1 MYVTTNITITFI
13 TEVTSHEEVEPED
26 RTTKLDWLIP
36 TIVNLVLIVITTLI
50 LVSLVHYGLTSGKWR
65 GQSTSQVDKLNAG
78 VVYTFLIVCAVMCI
92 GRYISNQIYM
102 NVGFDY
108 NNADDSL
115 CEAAGDAAFAFY
127 VLVIASVFLF
137 LWFRQKAFYTNN
149 MLAFKTTKFTRAL
162 SYSSIFLITSSAL
175 PYVLYTINRNDFVI
189 GPTGCTDKIESNV
202 PEEYFWS
209 YAVLLIVFSQ
219 LLLLCLFIY
228 PVLQIGRDSKPS
240 IIQKRSSSINSCAA
254 TPFDK
259 MKNITSCSELSRNDS
274 RSSASLHRVSSS
286 VIRPPGDGIKLIIRK
301 TLFFA
306 VSSTLLDVIVSIMSY
321 FVFPNKSN
329 RRYPNMLADMAV
341 FCNLLFL
348 VLSFSTYKR
357 MLTSCITSSQ
367 QNQ

>member
-1 MYVTTNITITFI
+1 MYVTTNITIAFI
-13 TEVTSHEEVEPED
+13 TDVTSHEEVEPED

-78 VVYTFLIVCAVMCI
+78 VVYSFLIVCAVMCI
-92 GRYISNQIYM
+92 GCYISNQIYM

-108 NNADDSL
+108 NNDSL

-127 VLVIASVFLF
+127 VLVIMSVFLF

-149 MLAFKTTKFTRAL
+149 MLAFKMTKFIRAL
-162 SYSSIFLITSSAL
+162 SYSSIFLITVSAL
-175 PYVLYTINRNDFVI
+175 PYVLYTTAGNALETSSAGRAH
-189 GPTGCTDKIESNV
+189 KIDSNLK
-202 PEEYFWS
+202 EYVWI
-209 YAVLLIVFSQ
+209 YAAFLIVLSQ

-240 IIQKRSSSINSCAA
+240 IIQKRSSSINSFA
-254 TPFDK
+254 TTSFDK
-259 MKNITSCSELSRNDS
+259 KKNITSCSELSRNDS

-286 VIRPPGDGIKLIIRK
+286 VVRPPGDKIKLIIRT

-329 RRYPNMLADMAV
+329 RRYPNMLVDMAV

-357 MLTSCITSSQ
+357 MLTSCITSS
-367 QNQ
+367 